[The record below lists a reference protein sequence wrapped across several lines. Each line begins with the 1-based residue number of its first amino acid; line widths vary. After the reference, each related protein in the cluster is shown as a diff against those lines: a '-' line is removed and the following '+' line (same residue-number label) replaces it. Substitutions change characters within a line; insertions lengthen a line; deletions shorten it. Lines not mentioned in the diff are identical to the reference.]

1 MEKLAAEPDALGVDR
16 HSHDRDNAHDQE
28 AQASKELG
36 PVTSHAYDSDE
47 PIDPNAQEGVQKI
60 EAMANV
66 WTTKAMV
73 LAYLLI
79 WFVYFVDSMQQGITG
94 ALTFYVTSNWD
105 QVSLTP
111 TVQIVSSVFGGV
123 FKLTI
128 AKILDVFG
136 RPQGYLLS
144 IICAT
149 LGLVMMAACKNV
161 ATYAAAQV
169 FYWVGMNGIQYSLT
183 VTLADMSSLR
193 NRGLV
198 IAYANTPYIITAWI
212 TGPISDHFLPLTG
225 NLNFRWAFGI
235 FSIITPCATLPLF
248 VLMTVNYRKAKRLGV
263 IAERKSDRT
272 LAQSLA
278 YYLREFDVIGLLLLT
293 VGLVLFLLPFN
304 IYSYQKEQWRSPLI
318 ISFIIIGF
326 FLIVAFVIWER
337 NYAPVKFIPYQL
349 LLDRT
354 VLTSCVFAAVG
365 FISYYIWDAF
375 FYAFLRIVVNLSNKH
390 ALYTTQAYNVGSC
403 LWGVIAGWFLRAT
416 GRYKPAVL
424 FFGLPLLTLGVGLM
438 IKFRHPGVNVG
449 YIIMCQVFVAF
460 GGGTNVIGQ
469 EVAIMSRVKH
479 QHIAVV
485 LAIQNM
491 AASVGGAI
499 GLSVSAAVWQA
510 VFPKKLRE
518 YLPESAMGNFTSISG
533 SVTTQLTY
541 PVGSPIRTAIQKA
554 YGDAQQNMLIAA
566 TAVLAISFVCVALWH
581 DVNVKTI
588 KQTKGRVF

>member
-1 MEKLAAEPDALGVDR
+1 MDKPQVDSRGGGALGIDDR
-16 HSHDRDNAHDQE
+16 RRASHDR
-28 AQASKELG
+28 ELG
-36 PVTSHAYDSDE
+36 TKTPPDAEAVACYDSDK
-47 PIDPNAQEGVQKI
+47 PIDPNAQGGVQKV

-66 WTTKAMV
+66 WTTSAMV

-79 WFVYFVDSMQQGITG
+79 WLIYFVDSMQQGITG
-94 ALTFYVTSNWD
+94 ALTPFVVSQWRQY
-105 QVSLTP
+105 SLTP
-111 TVQIVSSVFGGV
+111 TVNIVSSIVGGV

-128 AKILDVFG
+128 AKILDIFG

-144 IICAT
+144 VACAT
-149 LGLVMMAACKNV
+149 LGLLMMATCQNV
-161 ATYAAAQV
+161 PAYAAAQV

-212 TGPISDHFLPLTG
+212 TGPISDHFLPVTG
-225 NLNFRWAFGI
+225 TLNLRWAFGI
-235 FSIITPCATLPLF
+235 FTIITPAVTLPLF
-248 VLMTVNYRKAKRLGV
+248 FLMVYNYRKAKRLGV
-263 IAERKSDRT
+263 IAPR
-272 LAQSLA
+272 QSNRGPLQSFL
-278 YYLREFDVIGLLLLT
+278 YYCREFDIVGLLLLS

-304 IYSYQKEQWRSPLI
+304 IYSHQKEGWRSPIVIAFLI
-318 ISFIIIGF
+318 VGF
-326 FLIVAFVIWER
+326 FLIVAFFVWER
-337 NYAPVKFIPYQL
+337 NFAPVTFIPYAL

-354 VLTSCVFAAVG
+354 VATSCVFAAVG

-375 FYAFLRIVVNLSNKH
+375 FYGFLRVVVDLSNTH
-390 ALYTTQAYNVGSC
+390 ALYVTQTYNVGSC
-403 LWGVIAGWFLRAT
+403 LWGLVAGWFLRAT

-438 IKFRHPGVNVG
+438 IKFRHPGVSVG
-449 YIIMCQVFVAF
+449 YIIMCQIFVAF

-469 EVAIMSRVKH
+469 EVAIMSRVTH

-510 VFPKKLRE
+510 VFPKKLRA
-518 YLPESAMGNFTSISG
+518 YLPESALANFTTIAG
-533 SVTTQLTY
+533 DVNTQVTY
-541 PVGSPIRTAIQKA
+541 PVGSPIRAALQRA

-566 TAVLAISFVCVALWH
+566 TAILAISFVCVALWH
-581 DVNVKTI
+581 DTNVKHI

>member
-1 MEKLAAEPDALGVDR
+1 MEKSAIDSGALGVDR

-28 AQASKELG
+28 KQASKELA
-36 PVTSHAYDSDE
+36 PALSHAYDSDE
-47 PIDPNAQEGVQKI
+47 PIDPNAQGGVQKI

-66 WTTKAMV
+66 WTTKAMIF
-73 LAYLLI
+73 AYLLI
-79 WFVYFVDSMQQGITG
+79 WIVYFVDSMQQGITG
-94 ALTFYVTSNWD
+94 ALTFYVTSKWD

-128 AKILDVFG
+128 AKILDIFG

-144 IICAT
+144 IVCAT
-149 LGLVMMAACKNV
+149 LGLIMMAACENV

-183 VTLADMSSLR
+183 VTLADMSSLK

-212 TGPISDHFLPLTG
+212 TGPISDHFIPLTG
-225 NLNFRWAFGI
+225 TISFRWAFGI
-235 FSIITPCATLPLF
+235 FSIITPAATLPLF
-248 VLMTVNYRKAKRLGV
+248 FLMLFNYRKAKKLGV
-263 IAERKSDRT
+263 IEEKKSERT
-272 LAQSLA
+272 LFQTLA
-278 YYLREFDVIGLLLLT
+278 YYFREFDVIGLLLIT

-304 IYSYQKEQWRSPLI
+304 IYSYQKDGWRSPLV

-337 NYAPVKFIPYQL
+337 NYAPVKFIPYHL

-354 VLTSCVFAAVG
+354 VLASCVFAAVG

-375 FYAFLRIVVNLSNKH
+375 FYAFLVIVVNLSNKH

-403 LWGVIAGWFLRAT
+403 LWGVFAGWFLRAT

-424 FFGLPLLTLGVGLM
+424 YFGMPLLTLGVGLM

-449 YIIMCQVFVAF
+449 YIIMCQIFVAF

-518 YLPESAMGNFTSISG
+518 YLPESAMGNFTSIAG

-541 PVGSPIRTAIQKA
+541 PVGSPVRTAVQKA

-581 DVNVKTI
+581 DVNVRTI